1 MNEPRTPRYQKIL
14 VPLDGSA
21 WSQRAI
27 PHAVDLARLH
37 SAQLVLLHVFVPP
50 APEFVPE
57 LALAGQQEQFDKLRD
72 QAKVYVQ
79 TLATELEGEGVTV
92 RADVLEGFDVPGLIA
107 DYAWQEKID
116 LIVMSTHGRS
126 GIARLI
132 FGSVAKG
139 VMDHCKVPTLLIHPD
154 KQEAATQ
161 PS

>member
-1 MNEPRTPRYQKIL
+1 MIDAEPVRYQKIL
-14 VPLDGSA
+14 VPLDGSG

-27 PHAVDLARLH
+27 PHAVNLARMH
-37 SAQLVLLHVFVPP
+37 DAQLVLLHVFVPP

-57 LALAGQQEQFDKLRD
+57 LALAGQPEQFEELRT
-72 QAKVYVQ
+72 QSKEYMQ
-79 TLATELEGEGVTV
+79 TMVAELQTEGVRVTGE
-92 RADVLEGFDVPGLIA
+92 VLEGFDVAGLIA
-107 DYAWQEKID
+107 DYARNEQVS

-154 KQEAATQ
+154 KQDTPAE
-161 PS
+161 